1 MKIVHQNF
9 VYEAVGKVYTEED
22 IKEILHESGVGS
34 LSQLHALL
42 EAIEDKNKKMDEED
56 PNNTEDVPDLQP
68 TPEEQEIEDKQQT
81 TQTPQEAPVEP
92 AASEGGSEVPPIET
106 EPVAAPEVPVEPVE
120 EPAAE
125 IEPEV
130 KKEEP
135 KKPEEK
141 KKITKEPVA
150 IKEPP
155 AIEPEKKLPKE
166 DLKEEMWLR
175 DKQLGTLYNNFINF
189 PHADKNIRNAGTI
202 IGLQA
207 PGLKNDSKYLQ
218 ADITAFV
225 QGNEKEPYSVW
236 MKLRRKRTTQDWST
250 KCGVELRCTCKFF
263 HYAVSHGAVEGHFLA
278 GKPIRNKRYRDENGI
293 VRTINYMLPYTDK
306 GLNPQGSKIMCK
318 HLALLTRTLIDKGL
332 IEEG

>member
-1 MKIVHQNF
+1 MKIIHGNY
-9 VYEAVGKVYTEED
+9 VYEAVGTVYSDED
-22 IKEILHESGVGS
+22 IKSILEDGGFKS
-34 LSQLHALL
+34 LSELNILL
-42 EAIEDKNKKMDEED
+42 EAVEDKNKNQEDDEEANSD
-56 PNNTEDVPDLQP
+56 NVPDLQP
-68 TPEEQEIEDKQQT
+68 TPEETEIEQKQQQA
-81 TQTPQEAPVEP
+81 QTAPVEP
-92 AASEGGSEVPPIET
+92 IEPEGATEVPPIEP
-106 EPVAAPEVPVEPVE
+106 EPETPVETPVEEPATEPVE
-120 EPAAE
+120 EPTP
-125 IEPEV
+125 EPEPV
-130 KKEEP
+130 PEKTKESP
-135 KKPEEK
+135 KKKVEEK
-141 KKITKEPVA
+141 PLP

-155 AIEPEKKLPKE
+155 VIEPEKKLPKE
-166 DLKEEMWLR
+166 DLKEEMWLK
-175 DKQLGTLYNNFINF
+175 DKQLGTLYNNFTNF

-225 QGNEKEPYSVW
+225 QGNEEEPYSVW
-236 MKLRRKRTTQDWST
+236 MKLRRKRTTQNWST

-293 VRTINYMLPYTDK
+293 IRTINYMLPYTDR

-318 HLALLTRTLIDKGL
+318 HLALLTRSLIDKGL

>member
-1 MKIVHQNF
+1 MKIVHRNF
-9 VYEAVGKVYTEED
+9 VYEAVGKVYTEQD
-22 IKEILHESGVGS
+22 IRTILEESGVSS

-42 EAIEDKNKKMDEED
+42 EAIEDKNKKMDEGE
-56 PNNTEDVPDLQP
+56 PNPDDVPDLQP
-68 TPEEQEIEDKQQT
+68 TPEEKEIEDKQQAA
-81 TQTPQEAPVEP
+81 QTPQEAPVAP
-92 AASEGGSEVPPIET
+92 EGGSEVPPIET
-106 EPVAAPEVPVEPVE
+106 EPVAAPEVPVEPEKPVE
-120 EPAAE
+120 EPAPE
-125 IEPEV
+125 IEPEF
-130 KKEEP
+130 KKKEP

-166 DLKEEMWLR
+166 DLKEEMWLK
-175 DKQLGTLYNNFINF
+175 DKQLGTLYNNFTNF
-189 PHADKNIRNAGTI
+189 PHADKNMRNAGTI

-225 QGNEKEPYSVW
+225 QGNEEEPYSVW
-236 MKLRRKRTTQDWST
+236 MKLRRKRTTQNWST
-250 KCGVELRCTCKFF
+250 KCGVEVRCTCKFF

-293 VRTINYMLPYTDK
+293 IRTINYMLPYTDK
-306 GLNPQGSKIMCK
+306 GLNPQGAKIICK